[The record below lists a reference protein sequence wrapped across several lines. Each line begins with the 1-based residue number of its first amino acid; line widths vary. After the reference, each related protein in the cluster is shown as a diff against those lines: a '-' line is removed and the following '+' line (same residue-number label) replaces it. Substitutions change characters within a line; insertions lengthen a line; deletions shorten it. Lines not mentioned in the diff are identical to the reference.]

1 VQSRVLFLLARLIP
15 SVLSLVVSALL
26 TRLLDPQEYGS
37 YAVGLS
43 IVFFLAIGV
52 FEWLG
57 LSLVRMAAGASR
69 PDLLFGTIMTCFVAL
84 LVACVLMTGLA
95 LVAGAAGDDA
105 WLVIASLTAS
115 FATVWFELRQRL
127 QMAELRALEYFRMSV
142 GRGLI
147 TTLLVCAAA
156 LVWRSASLSLF
167 ALAASI
173 FLAGLLARERQLS
186 FSRLSFDQKTFSALF
201 RFGIPLSVSVG
212 LATILM
218 SVDKWILLALSGP
231 QAVGLFTAAT
241 LVAQMPI
248 LALANGVGPVAY
260 SLAVRTLEFHSREAM
275 KTQLGQNFIILLGIV
290 LPSAAGIVA
299 LSHNLAALIVGQFY
313 WKSAVSLAPWLAAA
327 AVVATTRSFYID
339 TAFQFANRTLLLLL
353 FTVLALAVNVTFDF
367 WLIPSLGVLGA
378 AIGSFFA
385 LLSSS
390 VVAAIYSQS
399 VFPLPLPMI
408 DTSKVLASTGIMF
421 FAVHKLAMWSGPLAL
436 ACQIAAGVTVYTAL
450 IVGFNVLNVHG
461 LIVQRFPQ
469 LRRWVL
475 SKGR

>member
-1 VQSRVLFLLARLIP
+1 
-15 SVLSLVVSALL
+15 
-26 TRLLDPQEYGS
+26 
-37 YAVGLS
+37 
-43 IVFFLAIGV
+43 
-52 FEWLG
+52 
-57 LSLVRMAAGASR
+57 
-69 PDLLFGTIMTCFVAL
+69 MTCFVAL
-84 LVACVLMTGLA
+84 LGVCVLMTGLA
-95 LVAGAAGDDA
+95 LAVGAAGDHGL
-105 WLVIASLTAS
+105 LVIASLTAS

-127 QMAELRALEYFRMSV
+127 QMAQLRALEYFRMSV

-147 TTLLVCAAA
+147 STLLVCAAA

-173 FLAGLLARERQLS
+173 FLAGLLAGERQLS
-186 FSRLSFDQKTFSALF
+186 FRRLSFDRKTFSALF

-260 SLAVRTLEFHSREAM
+260 SLAVRTLEFNSSEAM
-275 KTQLGQNFIILLGIV
+275 KTQLTQNFIILLGIV
-290 LPSAAGIVA
+290 LPSAAGVVA
-299 LSHNLAALIVGQFY
+299 LSHNLAALIVGPFY

-353 FTVLALAVNVTFDF
+353 FTVLALAINITLDF

-390 VVAAIYSQS
+390 VVAAIYSQF
-399 VFPLPLPMI
+399 VFPLPLPI
-408 DTSKVLASTGIMF
+408 VDTSKVLASTGIMF
-421 FAVHKLAMWSGPLAL
+421 FAVQKLAMWSGPLAL
-436 ACQIAAGVTVYTAL
+436 ACQIAAGATLYTAL
-450 IVGFNVLNVHG
+450 IVGFNVLNVRG
-461 LIVQRFPQ
+461 SIIQRLPQ
-469 LRRWVL
+469 LRRWAL
-475 SKGR
+475 PKRP